1 MSVYKAI
8 IVEDEYWAR
17 ITLRDKVED
26 FPEVEV
32 IGEAASVSEGVKLLR
47 KTNPDI
53 LFLDVEL
60 TDGTGFDLLNKT
72 EYSGKVIFVT
82 AYDSYAIRAFEI
94 NALDYLL
101 KPISE
106 SRLRDAIGRI
116 NKTDLPGYED
126 FQIDLKAD
134 DRLMVTHRNY
144 IHFVKVAD
152 IVLISTAQD
161 YTSLHTIDNKEYLVS
176 KSMNEWEKRL
186 PKENFCRIHRSYI
199 INFDFIEKTIKLSPN
214 AANIYLKGFDEP
226 FRVSRSYY
234 HKLKERYI

>member
-26 FPEVEV
+26 FPEIEV

-47 KTNPDI
+47 KINPDI
-53 LFLDVEL
+53 LFLDIEL

-106 SRLRDAIGRI
+106 NRLREAIGRI
-116 NKTDLPGYED
+116 NKSDIPSYKD

-134 DRLMVTHRNY
+134 DRLMVPHRNY
-144 IHFVKVAD
+144 IHFIKVSD
-152 IVLISTAQD
+152 IVLIAAAQD

-199 INFDFIEKTIKLSPN
+199 INFDSIDKTIKLSPN
-214 AANIYLKGFDEP
+214 AANIYIKGFEEP